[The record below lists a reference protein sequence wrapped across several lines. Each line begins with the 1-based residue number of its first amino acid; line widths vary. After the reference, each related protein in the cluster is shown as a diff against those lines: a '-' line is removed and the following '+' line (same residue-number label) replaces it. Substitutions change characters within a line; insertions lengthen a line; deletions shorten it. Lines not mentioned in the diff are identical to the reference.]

1 MAKNISTIILKYNAK
16 IAEPIIEVTSNSEP
30 INITNNSLE
39 GEYVFYIRNYNENKK
54 ISDVSLDYT
63 IELLD
68 TIKEES
74 KKYIKYELY
83 KNGDLVELQNQKTNI
98 MRLGNKNLQ
107 EDKYVLKIKYDKN
120 ASETMEDIWDN
131 INIKVHSQQIKT

>member
-39 GEYVFYIRNYNENKK
+39 GEYIFYIRNYNENKK

-68 TIKEES
+68 TIKEEP

>member
-39 GEYVFYIRNYNENKK
+39 GEYIFYIRNYNENKK